1 MAGEIVISYIPSQSE
16 ITANVYTP
24 AGVLRIAD
32 VACSESFS
40 GSGVYVG
47 DYAAITPGDAIVAF
61 HATVYIGGEIYN
73 KQAALITT
81 ITDPDPAGGSTTDAV
96 FDMVDG
102 SAEDDEYI
110 NMVVS
115 IDDVSGGIT
124 ATRRIVD
131 YDGANKRVTLDFPAE
146 FPLDVADRITIWKNA
161 YDSYSGPTASQTAS
175 AVWDK
180 LKTDHKLPG
189 TMGLLQGLH
198 GWHD

>member
-32 VACSESFS
+32 VACPESFS

-61 HATVYIGGEIYN
+61 HATVYIGGEVYN

-81 ITDPDPAGGSTTDAV
+81 IADPDPAGGSTTDTT

-102 SAEDDEYI
+102 SADDDEYI
-110 NMVVS
+110 NMIVS

-124 ATRRIVD
+124 VTRRIVD
-131 YDGANKRVTLDFPAE
+131 YSGADKRITLDFPAE
-146 FPLDVADRITIWKNA
+146 FPLDVADRVTIWKNA
-161 YDSYSGPTASQTAS
+161 YDSYSGPTTSQTAS
-175 AVWDK
+175 AVWNK
-180 LKTDHKLPG
+180 LKADHQNPG
-189 TMGLLQGLH
+189 SMGSLQGLH
-198 GWHD
+198 GWD

>member
-1 MAGEIVISYIPSQSE
+1 MAGEIVITYIKSQSE

-32 VACSESFS
+32 VACPESFS

-61 HATVYIGGEIYN
+61 HASVYIGGEVYN
-73 KQAALITT
+73 KQAALVTT
-81 ITDPDPAGGSTTDAV
+81 IADPDPAGGSTTDTV

-102 SAEDDEYI
+102 SADDNEYI

-161 YDSYSGPTASQTAS
+161 YDSYSGPTADQNAS

-180 LKTDHKLPG
+180 LKMDHKLPG
-189 TMGLLQGLH
+189 TMGLVQGLH

>member
-16 ITANVYTP
+16 ITANVHTP
-24 AGVLRIAD
+24 VGVLRIAD
-32 VACSESFS
+32 VACPESFS

-81 ITDPDPAGGSTTDAV
+81 IADPDPAGGSTTDTV
-96 FDMVDG
+96 FDMIDG
-102 SAEDDEYI
+102 SADDNEYI
-110 NMVVS
+110 NMIVS

-161 YDSYSGPTASQTAS
+161 YDSYSGPTANQTAS

-180 LKTDHKLPG
+180 LKADHKLPG
-189 TMGLLQGLH
+189 TMGLFQGLH

>member
-24 AGVLRIAD
+24 AGVVRIAD
-32 VACSESFS
+32 VACPESFS

-61 HATVYIGGEIYN
+61 HATVYIGAEEYN
-73 KQAALITT
+73 KQAALVTT
-81 ITDPDPAGGSTTDAV
+81 ISDPDPAGGSTTDTT
-96 FDMVDG
+96 FDLVDG
-102 SAEDDEYI
+102 SDDDDEYI

-131 YDGANKRVTLDFPAE
+131 YSGADKRVTLDFPAE

-161 YDSYSGPTASQTAS
+161 YDSYSGPTADQNAA
-175 AVWDK
+175 AVWNK
-180 LKTDHKLPG
+180 LKADHSLPG
-189 TMGLLQGLH
+189 SMGLMQGLH

>member
-32 VACSESFS
+32 VACPESFS

-61 HATVYIGGEIYN
+61 HATVYIGGEVYN

-81 ITDPDPAGGSTTDAV
+81 IADPDPDGGTTTDTV

-102 SAEDDEYI
+102 ADDDDEYI
-110 NMVVS
+110 NMIVS
-115 IDDVSGGIT
+115 IDDVSGGVT
-124 ATRRIVD
+124 ATRRIVNYVGVD
-131 YDGANKRVTLDFPAE
+131 KRVTLDFPAE

-161 YDSYSGPTASQTAS
+161 YDSYSGPTAEQTAS
-175 AVWDK
+175 AVWNK
-180 LKTDHKLPG
+180 LKADHKLPG
-189 TMGLLQGLH
+189 SMGLIQGLH
-198 GWHD
+198 GWD

>member
-1 MAGEIVISYIPSQSE
+1 MAGEIVIIYTPSQSE
-16 ITANVYTP
+16 ITANVYTS

-47 DYAAITPGDAIVAF
+47 DYAAITPGDIIVSF
-61 HATVYIGGEIYN
+61 HATVYIGGEVYN
-73 KQAALITT
+73 KQAALVTT
-81 ITDPDPAGGSTTDAV
+81 IVDPDPAGGSTTDTM

-102 SAEDDEYI
+102 SADDNEYI

-115 IDDVSGGIT
+115 IDDMSGGVT

-146 FPLDVADRITIWKNA
+146 FPLDVADQITIWKNA
-161 YDSYSGPTASQTAS
+161 YDSHSGPTADQNAS

-180 LKTDHKLPG
+180 LKADHKLPG
-189 TMGLLQGLH
+189 TMGLFQGLH

>member
-16 ITANVYTP
+16 VTANVYTP

-61 HATVYIGGEIYN
+61 HATVYIGGEVYN
-73 KQAALITT
+73 KQAALVTT
-81 ITDPDPAGGSTTDAV
+81 IADPDPDGGSTTDAV

-102 SAEDDEYI
+102 SADPDEYI

-131 YDGANKRVTLDFPAE
+131 YDGVNKRITLDYPAE
-146 FPLDVADRITIWKNA
+146 FPLDVADRVTIWKNA
-161 YDSYSGPTASQTAS
+161 YDSYSGPTTDQNAS

-180 LKTDHKLPG
+180 LKADHKLPG
-189 TMGLLQGLH
+189 SMGRIQGNH
-198 GWHD
+198 GW

>member
-1 MAGEIVISYIPSQSE
+1 MAGEIVITYIKSQSE

-24 AGVLRIAD
+24 TGVLRIAD
-32 VACSESFS
+32 VACPESFS

-47 DYAAITPGDAIVAF
+47 DYAAITPGDAIVVF
-61 HATVYIGGEIYN
+61 HATVYIGGEVYN
-73 KQAALITT
+73 KQAALVTT
-81 ITDPDPAGGSTTDAV
+81 IADPDPAGGTTTDAV

-102 SAEDDEYI
+102 SADDEYI
-110 NMVVS
+110 NMIVS
-115 IDDVSGGIT
+115 IDDVSGGVT
-124 ATRRIVD
+124 ATRRILD

-161 YDSYSGPTASQTAS
+161 YDSNSGPTADQTAS

-189 TMGLLQGLH
+189 TMGLFQGLH

>member
-1 MAGEIVISYIPSQSE
+1 MAGEIVIQYVPSQSD

-32 VACSESFS
+32 VACMESFS

-47 DYAAITPGDAIVAF
+47 DYAAITPGDLIEAF
-61 HATVYIGGEIYN
+61 HAGVYIGGETYQE
-73 KQAALITT
+73 QAALVTT
-81 ITDPDPAGGSTTDAV
+81 ISDPDPAGGSTTDAV

-102 SAEDDEYI
+102 SSNDDEYI
-110 NMVVS
+110 NMVIS
-115 IDDVSGGIT
+115 IDDASGGVT

-131 YDGANKRVTLDFPAE
+131 YDGTNKRVTLDFPAE
-146 FPLDVADRITIWKNA
+146 FPLDVADRVTIWKNA
-161 YDSYSGPTASQTAS
+161 YDSYSGPSASETAS

-180 LKTDHKLPG
+180 LKTDHKVAG
-189 TMGLLQGLH
+189 SMGLIQGIH